1 MNRKPMTPFL
11 KAVLLVDA
19 VTCILSGILLFTLS
33 AALERWLQIPAGLSL
48 VAGPFLLAFGAAVA
62 WVGTRRE
69 LRSTAVWA
77 IISLNALWVVESLL
91 ALTLGWLEPN
101 ALGRYLIIA
110 QAVAVAA
117 IAELEFVG
125 LRRARRLAL

>member
-11 KAVLLVDA
+11 RAVLLLDA
-19 VTCILSGILLFTLS
+19 VTCVLSGILLFTV
-33 AALERWLQIPAGLSL
+33 AGALERLLQIPAELSL
-48 VAGPFLLAFGAAVA
+48 VAGPVLLAFGAAVA

-69 LRSTAVWA
+69 VRHIAVWA
-77 IISLNALWVVESLL
+77 IISLNGLWVVESLL

-110 QAVAVAA
+110 QAIAVAA

-125 LRRARRLAL
+125 LRKARRLAL